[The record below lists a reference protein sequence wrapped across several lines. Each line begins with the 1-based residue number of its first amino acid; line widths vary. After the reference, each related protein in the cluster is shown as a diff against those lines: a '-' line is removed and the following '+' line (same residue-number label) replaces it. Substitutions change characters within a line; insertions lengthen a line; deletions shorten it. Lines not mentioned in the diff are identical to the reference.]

1 MIYKVVID
9 GTKALEALNKLGI
22 KKSVLKENFL
32 FVDAEN
38 PDGACHGAIDKL
50 QDNIIK
56 EKFTEEIVDFLEEE
70 LRHSIKITKL
80 MKVRPYA

>member
-56 EKFTEEIVDFLEEE
+56 EKFTEEIVDFLEDE
-70 LRHSIKITKL
+70 LRHSIKVTKL